1 MFSIRSQRR
10 WWEEQRRRD
19 ANFAVEDPAP
29 TQRSIEVE
37 VAQLAP
43 PRVQRQAAFKDLAG
57 FLSVSV
63 PTPPVSPQCEY
74 AIDNFEYTC

>member
-29 TQRSIEVE
+29 THRSIDVE
-37 VAQLAP
+37 VAQWGHLP
-43 PRVQRQAAFKDLAG
+43 PRVKRQAAFKDLAG
-57 FLSVSV
+57 VLSPPS
-63 PTPPVSPQCEY
+63 PPVSPQCEY
-74 AIDNFEYTC
+74 AIDNFEYEC

>member
-1 MFSIRSQRR
+1 MFNIRSQRR
-10 WWEEQRRRD
+10 WWEEQRRRE

-29 TQRSIEVE
+29 THRSIDVQ

-57 FLSVSV
+57 FLS
-63 PTPPVSPQCEY
+63 PPPSPPGSPQCEY
-74 AIDNFEYTC
+74 AIDNFEYEC